1 MLTNLIEAALIIK
14 TLPVNEVIVL
24 YELNSGLICYPT
36 INQEKVKCKFPVNS

>member
-24 YELNSGLICYPT
+24 YELNSGLIYYPI
-36 INQEKVKCKFPVNS
+36 INQYHMKGFCRI